1 MQLRTE
7 LEESDQAVLDHLYEE
22 SVKDML
28 SSPNLSDEE
37 KQELL
42 RQLSL
47 PDDEWEPIELP
58 PDAEPLSETIIR
70 MRRESIK

>member
-1 MQLRTE
+1 MQPETE
-7 LEESDQAVLDHLYEE
+7 LEEFDQAVLDHFYEE

-28 SSPNLSDEE
+28 ASPNLTHDE

-58 PDAEPLSETIIR
+58 PVSFLLR
-70 MRRESIK
+70 NC